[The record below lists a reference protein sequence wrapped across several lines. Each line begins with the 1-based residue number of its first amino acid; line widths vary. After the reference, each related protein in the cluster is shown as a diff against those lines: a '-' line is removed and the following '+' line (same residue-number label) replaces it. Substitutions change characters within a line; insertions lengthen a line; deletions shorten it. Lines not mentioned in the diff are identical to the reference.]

1 MEFVIM
7 VIMLNIVD
15 LMEETVQA
23 LILKAVS
30 TLFH

>member
-30 TLFH
+30 AIFH